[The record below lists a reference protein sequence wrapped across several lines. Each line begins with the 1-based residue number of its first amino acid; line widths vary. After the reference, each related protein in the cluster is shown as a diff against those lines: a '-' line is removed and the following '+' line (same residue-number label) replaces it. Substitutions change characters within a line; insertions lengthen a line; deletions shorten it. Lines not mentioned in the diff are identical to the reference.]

1 MAAAARRPPPASLR
15 CTPGTPDGDRLARA
29 VALYGTPSRALRAAL
44 RLLDL
49 APPPNVGAALR
60 LLDRAPVLPH
70 RAAALEDA
78 LLHLD
83 RAPAA
88 NTPGLTREAA
98 G

>member
-1 MAAAARRPPPASLR
+1 
-15 CTPGTPDGDRLARA
+15 LARA

-78 LLHLD
+78 LLDLC
-83 RAPAA
+83 APAA
-88 NTPGLTREAA
+88 NTPGLTREDA

>member
-1 MAAAARRPPPASLR
+1 
-15 CTPGTPDGDRLARA
+15 
-29 VALYGTPSRALRAAL
+29 
-44 RLLDL
+44 
-49 APPPNVGAALR
+49 VGAALR

>member
-1 MAAAARRPPPASLR
+1 MAAAARRSPPASLR

-44 RLLDL
+44 RLLD
-49 APPPNVGAALR
+49 
-60 LLDRAPVLPH
+60 RAPVLPH

-78 LLHLD
+78 LLDLC
-83 RAPAA
+83 APAA
-88 NTPGLTREAA
+88 NTPGLTREDA